1 MILVKTKESEI
12 TNNYHPII
20 YLLIILLKQN
30 KDKHT
35 KCYRMLKKY
44 LENYDIKLSD
54 IENIN
59 IQLENNE
66 IEHSNNY
73 NNIYNNNNN
82 NNTYNNNEYN
92 NGIHN
97 DNDNNNDSDNE
108 SSDSE
113 EYNFDE
119 ININDL
125 NSVLKNLE
133 ISKINQSSNQEAD
146 YKYDIIDIIY
156 QCMEDYGSMVV
167 DKARLIT
174 IKNYYSKSS
183 LTSQIIFNIF
193 IVLYLGYLVFS
204 EDVWYKFSYSRHGW
218 EIISAY
224 DLAKEINMGLVN
236 KLTKLCNECK
246 FKLENLPTKLFSF
259 MSGHSVTFKNL
270 YQLETFFYLDNFIS
284 RMDKSKVLRFEDCVY
299 DFTINKPRPG
309 MPKDFCLKST
319 NYNFHSENKNKVKEV
334 KEFFEDIFVDKE
346 LIQYVLKILA
356 STLTYGNKLRAIVF
370 FIGSG
375 RNGKTTLTNM
385 LRLSL
390 GDYAATPNVSLFLGK
405 SVSAD
410 KPSPQM
416 VDLNCARVAI
426 CEEPDARSIAITGD
440 TKAITGNVGFI
451 KTRTLYK
458 DVQAVSVDLLPI
470 INTNDKLT
478 ISNLDNALIDRI
490 LVIPFTQRFIN
501 KMNISVLSST
511 QNINNPSIKRANT
524 RWQGSRVQG
533 YAEALI
539 HLLIENYQ
547 EDYTSLEIPESV
559 VNATKSFIMRSDHI
573 ARFLEKNIVDKN
585 DNHAIPIDELYTVYK
600 NWFKQYVSTR
610 SVFYSLEDFRMD
622 LIKYSIRIKNLSS
635 NSDSDSK
642 KTVESI
648 IGYRFI

>member
-35 KCYRMLKKY
+35 KCY
-44 LENYDIKLSD
+44 
-54 IENIN
+54 
-59 IQLENNE
+59 Q
-66 IEHSNNY
+66 
-73 NNIYNNNNN
+73 
-82 NNTYNNNEYN
+82 
-92 NGIHN
+92 
-97 DNDNNNDSDNE
+97 
-108 SSDSE
+108 
-113 EYNFDE
+113 
-119 ININDL
+119 
-125 NSVLKNLE
+125 

-236 KLTKLCNECK
+236 KLTKLCNECH

-375 RNGKTTLTNM
+375 RN
-385 LRLSL
+385 
-390 GDYAATPNVSLFLGK
+390 GK

-533 YAEALI
+533 YAEA
-539 HLLIENYQ
+539 
-547 EDYTSLEIPESV
+547 
-559 VNATKSFIMRSDHI
+559 
-573 ARFLEKNIVDKN
+573 
-585 DNHAIPIDELYTVYK
+585 
-600 NWFKQYVSTR
+600 
-610 SVFYSLEDFRMD
+610 
-622 LIKYSIRIKNLSS
+622 
-635 NSDSDSK
+635 
-642 KTVESI
+642 
-648 IGYRFI
+648 

>member
-1 MILVKTKESEI
+1 MVNKNMILAKAKEQEI

-30 KDKHT
+30 KDKDT
-35 KCYRMLKKY
+35 KCYHMLKRY

-66 IEHSNNY
+66 TEHPC
-73 NNIYNNNNN
+73 NNITSDNNNNVAN
-82 NNTYNNNEYN
+82 NNDHNHV
-92 NGIHN
+92 IH
-97 DNDNNNDSDNE
+97 NDNNNDDE
-108 SSDSE
+108 SSDSD
-113 EYNFDE
+113 EYNIEELD
-119 ININDL
+119 IDDL
-125 NSVLKNLE
+125 NTVLENLE
-133 ISKINQSSNQEAD
+133 IGKTSQSSKQETD
-146 YKYDIIDIIY
+146 HKHDIIDIIY
-156 QCMEDYGSMVV
+156 QCMEDYGSMIV

-174 IKNYYSKSS
+174 IKKYYGNST
-183 LTSQIIFNIF
+183 LTSQITYNIF

-204 EDVWYKFSYSRHGW
+204 DDEWYKFSYSRHGW

-236 KLTKLCNECK
+236 KLTKLCNECHFAMEK
-246 FKLENLPTKLFSF
+246 LPTKLVSY
-259 MSGHSVTFKNL
+259 MSRHSVTFKNL

-334 KEFFEDIFVDKE
+334 QEFFEDLFVDKE
-346 LIQYVLKILA
+346 LIEYVLKILA

-501 KMNISVLSST
+501 KINISVLSSAQT
-511 QNINNPSIKRANT
+511 VNNPSIKRANT

-539 HLLIENYQ
+539 HLLIEHYQ
-547 EDYTSLEIPESV
+547 EDYTTLEIPTSV
-559 VNATKSFIMRSDHI
+559 INATKSFIMRSDHI
-573 ARFLEKNIVDKN
+573 ARFLEKNIIDKN

-600 NWFKQYVSTR
+600 SWFKQYVSTR
-610 SVFYSLEDFRMD
+610 SGFYSLEDFRMD
-622 LIKYSIRIKNLSS
+622 LIKYSIRIS
-635 NSDSDSK
+635 NISSDSDSK
-642 KTVESI
+642 KNVESI

>member
-82 NNTYNNNEYN
+82 NTYNNNEYN

-97 DNDNNNDSDNE
+97 DNGNNNDSDNE

-133 ISKINQSSNQEAD
+133 INKVNQSSNQEAD

-174 IKNYYSKSS
+174 IKNYYSKSY

-204 EDVWYKFSYSRHGW
+204 EDEWYKFSYSRHGW

-284 RMDKSKVLRFEDCVY
+284 RMDKSKVLRFEDCECQ
-299 DFTINKPRPG
+299 N
-309 MPKDFCLKST
+309 FCLKST

-440 TKAITGNVGFI
+440 TKAITGN
-451 KTRTLYK
+451 

-490 LVIPFTQRFIN
+490 L
-501 KMNISVLSST
+501 MNISVLSST
-511 QNINNPSIKRANT
+511 QNINNPSIKELI
-524 RWQGSRVQG
+524 QDGKVSRVQG

-559 VNATKSFIMRSDHI
+559 VNATKSFIMR
-573 ARFLEKNIVDKN
+573 KYCDKN

>member
-1 MILVKTKESEI
+1 
-12 TNNYHPII
+12 
-20 YLLIILLKQN
+20 
-30 KDKHT
+30 
-35 KCYRMLKKY
+35 
-44 LENYDIKLSD
+44 
-54 IENIN
+54 
-59 IQLENNE
+59 
-66 IEHSNNY
+66 
-73 NNIYNNNNN
+73 
-82 NNTYNNNEYN
+82 
-92 NGIHN
+92 
-97 DNDNNNDSDNE
+97 
-108 SSDSE
+108 
-113 EYNFDE
+113 
-119 ININDL
+119 
-125 NSVLKNLE
+125 
-133 ISKINQSSNQEAD
+133 
-146 YKYDIIDIIY
+146 
-156 QCMEDYGSMVV
+156 
-167 DKARLIT
+167 
-174 IKNYYSKSS
+174 
-183 LTSQIIFNIF
+183 
-193 IVLYLGYLVFS
+193 
-204 EDVWYKFSYSRHGW
+204 
-218 EIISAY
+218 
-224 DLAKEINMGLVN
+224 
-236 KLTKLCNECK
+236 
-246 FKLENLPTKLFSF
+246 
-259 MSGHSVTFKNL
+259 
-270 YQLETFFYLDNFIS
+270 
-284 RMDKSKVLRFEDCVY
+284 MDKSKFLRFEDCVY

-309 MPKDFCLKST
+309 IPKDFCIKST

-356 STLTYGNKLRAIVF
+356 STLTYCNKLRAIVF
-370 FIGSG
+370 FLGSG

-390 GDYAATPNVSLFLGK
+390 GDYAATLNVSLFLGK

-416 VDLNCARVAI
+416 VDFNCARVAI
-426 CEEPDARSIAITGD
+426 CEEPDARSIAVTGD

-458 DVQAVSVDLLPI
+458 DVDLLPI

-478 ISNLDNALIDRI
+478 ISNFYNALIDRI

-501 KMNISVLSST
+501 KINISVLSST
-511 QNINNPSIKRANT
+511 QNVNNPSIKRANT

-547 EDYTSLEIPESV
+547 EDYTNLEIPESM

-585 DNHAIPIDELYTVYK
+585 DNHAIPIDELYTIYK

-622 LIKYSIRIKNLSS
+622 LIKYSIHIRNFSSNS

>member
-12 TNNYHPII
+12 SNNYHPII

-35 KCYRMLKKY
+35 KCYYMLRKY

-59 IQLENNE
+59 IQLENSE
-66 IEHSNNY
+66 KEHSNNY
-73 NNIYNNNNN
+73 NNIYNNNKNNNKNNNNNNNNSNNNNN
-82 NNTYNNNEYN
+82 NNTYSNNEYN

-97 DNDNNNDSDNE
+97 DDDNSNDSDNE
-108 SSDSE
+108 SIYSE
-113 EYNFDE
+113 ECNFDE
-119 ININDL
+119 ININDF

-133 ISKINQSSNQEAD
+133 ISKVNQSSNQEAD
-146 YKYDIIDIIY
+146 YKYDIIDNIY

-183 LTSQIIFNIF
+183 LTD
-193 IVLYLGYLVFS
+193 
-204 EDVWYKFSYSRHGW
+204 DVWYKFSYNRHGW
-218 EIISAY
+218 EIINAY

-236 KLTKLCNECK
+236 KLTKFYNECH
-246 FKLENLPTKLFSF
+246 FTLENLSTKLFSF
-259 MSGHSVTFKNL
+259 KSGHSVTFKNL

-309 MPKDFCLKST
+309 IPKDFCIKST

-356 STLTYGNKLRAIVF
+356 STLTYCNKLRAIVF
-370 FIGSG
+370 FLGSG

-390 GDYAATPNVSLFLGK
+390 GDYAATLNVSLFLGK

-416 VDLNCARVAI
+416 VDFNCARVAI
-426 CEEPDARSIAITGD
+426 CEEPDARSIAVTGD

-458 DVQAVSVDLLPI
+458 DVDLLPI

-478 ISNLDNALIDRI
+478 ISNFYNALIDRI

-501 KMNISVLSST
+501 KINISVLSST
-511 QNINNPSIKRANT
+511 QNVNNPSIKRANT

-547 EDYTSLEIPESV
+547 EDYTNLEIPKSM

-585 DNHAIPIDELYTVYK
+585 DNHAIPIDELYTIYK

-622 LIKYSIRIKNLSS
+622 LIKYSIHIRNFSSNS